1 MKHLRAKPEAVRQP
15 SVVTK
20 VAADA
25 NVGATTSVTHEVD
38 IEPSPKPA
46 VMLHSINDTLAG
58 QRLDHFLVRVCKT
71 VPKSH
76 LYRVIRN
83 GEVRVN
89 GKRAQGERRLED
101 GDVVRVPPIW
111 LLPRQ
116 NGNAGEVLVKHEHG
130 QSPIALASK
139 AKRFEVLYEDDFL
152 LAINKPEGVAVHGGS
167 GVSSGVIEQIRA
179 YRPELSY
186 LELVHRIDKET
197 SGVLL
202 LAKKRMALVHL
213 QQQFS
218 SRTIAKHYRVILVG
232 KVPKRTKTL
241 DGSLLI
247 RVLQDG
253 QKQVSVNA
261 LGVAAITRITGIAH
275 VEQPGIGIL
284 SLVDAKIETGRT
296 HQIRVHAA
304 HQGWPIVG
312 DQKYGNFELN
322 KLLSKISL
330 KRMFL
335 HAFSIDFYHPE
346 VLATGSKRIHLSA
359 PLPMTFTALFPELE

>member
-15 SVVTK
+15 NLLTNVVNK
-20 VAADA
+20 VPQMDVDA
-25 NVGATTSVTHEVD
+25 VSL
-38 IEPSPKPA
+38 KPA
-46 VMLHSINDTLAG
+46 VQLYTIDDTLAG

-76 LYRVIRN
+76 LYRVIRS

-89 GKRAQGERRLED
+89 GKRAKGENRLAD

-111 LLPRQ
+111 VLPTGSASAEQ
-116 NGNAGEVLVKHEHG
+116 VADLAA
-130 QSPIALASK
+130 PIK
-139 AKRFEVLYEDDFL
+139 PRTFEVLLEDEFL

-179 YRPELSY
+179 ARPELRY

-213 QQQFS
+213 QKQFS
-218 SRTIAKHYRVILVG
+218 NRTIDKHYRAVLVG

-253 QKQVSVNA
+253 QKQVTVSA
-261 LGVAAITRITGIAH
+261 SGVIAVSRITGLAH
-275 VEQPGIGIL
+275 IEHAQAGTL

-296 HQIRVHAA
+296 HQIRVHCA
-304 HQGWPIVG
+304 HQGWPILG

-322 KLLSKISL
+322 KLLSKTSI

-335 HAFSIDFYHPE
+335 HAFSINFYHPE
-346 VLATGSKRIHLSA
+346 ALDSVARKIFISA
-359 PLPMTFTALFPELE
+359 PLPAAFTSLFPDVS

>member
-1 MKHLRAKPEAVRQP
+1 MDVDAV
-15 SVVTK
+15 
-20 VAADA
+20 
-25 NVGATTSVTHEVD
+25 
-38 IEPSPKPA
+38 SPKPA
-46 VMLHSINDTLAG
+46 VQLYTIDDTLAG

-76 LYRVIRN
+76 LYRIIRS

-89 GKRAQGERRLED
+89 GKRAQGENRLFD
-101 GDVVRVPPIW
+101 GDIVRVPPIW
-111 LLPRQ
+111 LLPAASSSMEQ
-116 NGNAGEVLVKHEHG
+116 LTAATAPVK
-130 QSPIALASK
+130 PRA
-139 AKRFEVLYEDDFL
+139 FEVLLEDDFL

-167 GVSSGVIEQIRA
+167 GVSSGVIEQVRA
-179 YRPELSY
+179 ARPELRY

-202 LAKKRMALVHL
+202 LAKKRTALVHL
-213 QQQFS
+213 QKQFS
-218 SRTIAKHYRVILVG
+218 NRTIAKHYRAVLVG

-253 QKQVSVNA
+253 QKQVSVNSA
-261 LGVAAITRITGIAH
+261 GLTAITRITGLSQIEHPLA
-275 VEQPGIGIL
+275 GTL

-296 HQIRVHAA
+296 HQIRVHSA
-304 HQGWPIVG
+304 HQGWPILG

-322 KLLSKISL
+322 KVLSKTSI

-335 HAFSIDFYHPE
+335 HAFSINFYHPE
-346 VLATGSKRIHLSA
+346 VLDSVAKKIFISA
-359 PLPMTFTALFPELE
+359 PLPPAFISLFPDVL

>member
-1 MKHLRAKPEAVRQP
+1 MDVDAV
-15 SVVTK
+15 
-20 VAADA
+20 
-25 NVGATTSVTHEVD
+25 
-38 IEPSPKPA
+38 SPKPA
-46 VMLHSINDTLAG
+46 VQLYTIDDTLAG

-76 LYRVIRN
+76 LYRIIRS

-89 GKRAQGERRLED
+89 GKRAQGENRLAD
-101 GDVVRVPPIW
+101 GDIVRVPPIW
-111 LLPRQ
+111 LLPAASASVEQ
-116 NGNAGEVLVKHEHG
+116 LSAATAQVK
-130 QSPIALASK
+130 P
-139 AKRFEVLYEDDFL
+139 RVFEVLLEDDFL

-167 GVSSGVIEQIRA
+167 GVSSGVIEQVRA
-179 YRPELSY
+179 ARPELRY

-202 LAKKRMALVHL
+202 LAKKRTALVHL
-213 QQQFS
+213 QKQFS
-218 SRTIAKHYRVILVG
+218 NRTIAKHYRAVLVG

-253 QKQVSVNA
+253 QKQVSVNSA
-261 LGVAAITRITGIAH
+261 GLTAITRITGLSQIEHPLA
-275 VEQPGIGIL
+275 GTL

-304 HQGWPIVG
+304 HQGWPILG

-322 KLLSKISL
+322 KLLSKTSI
-330 KRMFL
+330 KRMYL
-335 HAFSIDFYHPE
+335 HAFSINFYHPE
-346 VLATGSKRIHLSA
+346 VLDSVAKKIFISA
-359 PLPMTFTALFPELE
+359 PLPPAFISLFPDVL

>member
-15 SVVTK
+15 NVVTK
-20 VAADA
+20 VSAVAPQ
-25 NVGATTSVTHEVD
+25 VEGAL
-38 IEPSPKPA
+38 PPRPA
-46 VMLHSINDTLAG
+46 VQLHTIDDTLAG
-58 QRLDHFLVRVCKT
+58 QRLDHFLIRVCKT

-89 GKRAQGERRLED
+89 GKRAQGELRLGD

-111 LLPRQ
+111 VLPKENANTSDLSGLLHEKP
-116 NGNAGEVLVKHEHG
+116 VL
-130 QSPIALASK
+130 LANK
-139 AKRFEVLYEDDFL
+139 AKRFEVLFEDDFL

-202 LAKKRMALVHL
+202 MAKKRSALVHL

-218 SRTIAKHYRVILVG
+218 SRTIAKHYRAVLVG

-241 DGSLLI
+241 DGALLI

-261 LGVAAITRITGIAH
+261 SGVAAITRLTGIAH
-275 VEQPGIGIL
+275 HEQPDIGTL

-322 KLLSKISL
+322 KLLSKASV

-335 HAFSIDFYHPE
+335 HAFSVDFYHPE
-346 VLATGSKRIHLSA
+346 QLSTGGKRMHLCA
-359 PLPMTFTALFPELE
+359 PLPVTFTALFPDFA

>member
-15 SVVTK
+15 SVVTE
-20 VAADA
+20 VATEVAISLIKEISKMED
-25 NVGATTSVTHEVD
+25 GAAL
-38 IEPSPKPA
+38 PKPA
-46 VMLHSINDTLAG
+46 VQLYTIDDTLAG

-76 LYRVIRN
+76 IYRVIRS

-89 GKRAQGERRLED
+89 GKRAHGDSRLVD
-101 GDVVRVPPIW
+101 RDVVRVPPIW
-111 LLPRQ
+111 LLPSA
-116 NGNAGEVLVKHEHG
+116 NVTGDPEVVTSSHVK
-130 QSPIALASK
+130 PRA
-139 AKRFEVLYEDDFL
+139 FEVLLEDEFL

-167 GVSSGVIEQIRA
+167 GISSGVIEQIRA
-179 YRPELSY
+179 ARPDLRY

-202 LAKKRMALVHL
+202 LAKKRSALVHL
-213 QQQFS
+213 QKQFS
-218 SRTIAKHYRVILVG
+218 SRTIAKHYRAILVG
-232 KVPKRTKTL
+232 TVPKRTKTL
-241 DGSLLI
+241 DGALLI

-261 LGVAAITRITGIAH
+261 EGLTAITRITGLAQIEHALA
-275 VEQPGIGIL
+275 GTL

-296 HQIRVHAA
+296 HQIRVHSA
-304 HQGWPIVG
+304 HQGWPILG

-322 KLLSKISL
+322 KLLSKTSI

-335 HAFSIDFYHPE
+335 HAFSIGFYHPE
-346 VLATGSKRIHLSA
+346 VLDTVAKKIFISA
-359 PLPMTFTALFPELE
+359 PLPATFTSLFPEVS

>member
-1 MKHLRAKPEAVRQP
+1 MKHLQAKPEAVRQP
-15 SVVTK
+15 NVVT
-20 VAADA
+20 DA
-25 NVGATTSVTHEVD
+25 RTELSIKTANYRHPIDAEVGEVGGV
-38 IEPSPKPA
+38 KPA
-46 VMLHSINDTLAG
+46 VQLHSIDEALAG
-58 QRLDHFLVRVCKT
+58 QRLDHFLVRVCKN

-89 GKRAQGERRLED
+89 GKRAQGELRLLN

-111 LLPRQ
+111 LD
-116 NGNAGEVLVKHEHG
+116 AAK
-130 QSPIALASK
+130 PIAVPFAK
-139 AKRFEVLYEDDFL
+139 ATHFEVLFEDDFL
-152 LAINKPEGVAVHGGS
+152 LAINKPEGIAVHGGS
-167 GVSSGVIEQIRA
+167 GVSSGVIEQVRA
-179 YRPELSY
+179 ARPELPY

-202 LAKKRMALVHL
+202 LAKKRVALVHL
-213 QQQFS
+213 QKQFS
-218 SRTIAKHYRVILVG
+218 SRTIAKHYRAVLVG

-247 RVLQDG
+247 QVLKDG

-261 LGVAAITRITGIAH
+261 AGVTAVTRITGIAQIEH
-275 VEQPGIGIL
+275 SQGGAL

-296 HQIRVHAA
+296 HQIRVHTAT
-304 HQGWPIVG
+304 QGWPIVG

-322 KLLSKISL
+322 KLLSKTSL

-335 HAFSIDFYHPE
+335 HAFSIGFYHPE
-346 VLATGSKRIHLSA
+346 STPTGSKKMFVCA
-359 PLPMTFTALFPELE
+359 PLPEAFRTLFPEVL

>member
-15 SVVTK
+15 NVVTNVVK
-20 VAADA
+20 VPIMQVDAAQ
-25 NVGATTSVTHEVD
+25 
-38 IEPSPKPA
+38 PKPT
-46 VMLHSINDTLAG
+46 VQLYKIDDTLAG
-58 QRLDHFLVRVCKT
+58 QRLDHFLVRVCKA

-89 GKRAQGERRLED
+89 GKRAQGESRLVD

-111 LLPRQ
+111 LLPSGSSQR
-116 NGNAGEVLVKHEHG
+116 AVM
-130 QSPIALASK
+130 PDASNLTHVRPR
-139 AKRFEVLYEDDFL
+139 AFDILLEDDFL

-179 YRPELSY
+179 ARPELRY
-186 LELVHRIDKET
+186 LELVHRIDKDT

-202 LAKKRMALVHL
+202 LAKKRSALVHL
-213 QQQFS
+213 QKQFS
-218 SRTIAKHYRVILVG
+218 SRTIAKHYRAVLVG

-253 QKQVSVNA
+253 QKQVSVNPA
-261 LGVAAITRITGIAH
+261 GLTAITRITGLGLIEHPQA
-275 VEQPGIGIL
+275 GTL

-304 HQGWPIVG
+304 HNGWPILG

-322 KLLSKISL
+322 KLLSKTPH
-330 KRMFL
+330 KRMYL
-335 HAFSIDFYHPE
+335 HAFSINFYHPE
-346 VLATGSKRIHLSA
+346 AFDSA
-359 PLPMTFTALFPELE
+359 AKKVYISAQLPVSFTSLFPEVS

>member
-1 MKHLRAKPEAVRQP
+1 MKHLQAKPEAVRQP
-15 SVVTK
+15 NVVT
-20 VAADA
+20 DA
-25 NVGATTSVTHEVD
+25 RTEIRTEIRTDAPTVQ
-38 IEPSPKPA
+38 
-46 VMLHSINDTLAG
+46 LHSIDEALAG
-58 QRLDHFLVRVCKT
+58 QRLDHFLVRVCKN

-89 GKRAQGERRLED
+89 GKRAQGELRLLN

-111 LLPRQ
+111 LDAAKPS
-116 NGNAGEVLVKHEHG
+116 LV
-130 QSPIALASK
+130 PISK
-139 AKRFEVLYEDDFL
+139 AKAKHFEVLFEDEFL
-152 LAINKPEGVAVHGGS
+152 LAINKPEGIAVHGGS

-179 YRPELSY
+179 ARPELAY

-213 QQQFS
+213 QKQFS
-218 SRTIAKHYRVILVG
+218 SRTIAKHYRAVLVG

-241 DGSLLI
+241 DGALLI
-247 RVLQDG
+247 QVLKDG

-261 LGVAAITRITGIAH
+261 AGVTAVTRITGIAQIEH
-275 VEQPGIGIL
+275 SQGGAL

-296 HQIRVHAA
+296 HQIRVHTAT
-304 HQGWPIVG
+304 QGWPIVG

-335 HAFSIDFYHPE
+335 HAFSIGFYHPE
-346 VLATGSKRIHLSA
+346 SISTGAKKMFVCA
-359 PLPMTFTALFPELE
+359 PLPEAFRALFPEVS

>member
-1 MKHLRAKPEAVRQP
+1 VQLY
-15 SVVTK
+15 TI
-20 VAADA
+20 D
-25 NVGATTSVTHEVD
+25 
-38 IEPSPKPA
+38 
-46 VMLHSINDTLAG
+46 DTLAG

-76 LYRVIRN
+76 LYRVIRS

-89 GKRAQGERRLED
+89 GKRAQGENRLSN
-101 GDVVRVPPIW
+101 GDIVRVPPFW
-111 LLPRQ
+111 LLQ
-116 NGNAGEVLVKHEHG
+116 SSNATAD
-130 QSPIALASK
+130 ALAENSK
-139 AKRFEVLYEDDFL
+139 QVKPRTFEILLEDDFL

-179 YRPELSY
+179 ARPELRY

-202 LAKKRMALVHL
+202 MAKKRTALVHL
-213 QQQFS
+213 QKQFS
-218 SRTIAKHYRVILVG
+218 NRTIAKHYRAVLVG

-241 DGSLLI
+241 NGSLLI

-261 LGVAAITRITGIAH
+261 AGLTAVTRVTGLAQADH
-275 VEQPGIGIL
+275 SQAGTL

-296 HQIRVHAA
+296 HQIRVHCA
-304 HQGWPIVG
+304 HHGWPIVG

-322 KLLSKISL
+322 KALSKTSL

-335 HAFSIDFYHPE
+335 HAFSVGFYHPE
-346 VLATGSKRIHLSA
+346 VLDSVAKKVFISA
-359 PLPMTFTALFPELE
+359 PLPAIFCSLFPDFS